1 MFCPAFRKRVEMKKQ
16 ETIDPTEIALFGA
29 DGVVWYT
36 AGSNK
41 LAVESGETSFQP
53 LSWRFLA
60 WLGLLI
66 VVDNSGVRVTKLL
79 ATFKP
84 AIPVKFT
91 RPGEPKEV
99 AKKKA
104 LSIDLLSVSLGRHQS
119 ITSPRTQPNLNP
131 YWCLLNQSSLWVSIY
146 KGLYMLSVP
155 WQRFVRHSEFFQHLR
170 IASQK
175 NHQ

>member
-1 MFCPAFRKRVEMKKQ
+1 M
-16 ETIDPTEIALFGA
+16 
-29 DGVVWYT
+29 
-36 AGSNK
+36 
-41 LAVESGETSFQP
+41 
-53 LSWRFLA
+53 A

-91 RPGEPKEV
+91 RPGESKEV
-99 AKKKA
+99 AKEKA
-104 LSIDLLSVSLGRHQS
+104 QRIDLLSVSLGRCQS

-155 WQRFVRHSEFFQHLR
+155 WQRFVRHPEFFQHLR

-175 NHQ
+175 IINTGISYFFTPWHWLLPPYFVGDMANIEHQ